1 VKIELSNK
9 HTVNMSLRTKPAVMR
24 IHKFKETDNYHQFM
38 YSEMLLFNHWRNE
51 TEELEYESP
60 TQCKTLY
67 ESEIVQGTIEKNKK
81 GLYPYR
87 EMMPE
92 IEEILERYQQLDTI
106 QVGQNLDAEG
116 EKDNEESNDLGNTEN
131 EDLSFMKAYDLSE
144 VQKPVTS
151 SHNTFAVYNAI
162 SKEEIFQKAQNMS
175 WDQQLAFQI
184 VLKYY
189 KQCLKNFHGNKQK
202 PIAPL
207 LFIHGAGGSGKSML
221 INLLSEIG
229 ELYFRKIKAGSQNK
243 PVSLKTAPTGKAASN
258 IGGYTLHSTFSLSF
272 GNKFMSLN
280 DEKKANLSSVMED
293 LQILFIDEIS
303 MVKPDL
309 LYQLHLRLKEVKNV
323 DKPFGNVCIIILGDL
338 MQLKPV
344 QGNYAFDMPRCTDFK
359 SYHTQWPLFDQFSI
373 VELITNHRQGSDK
386 TYAELLERV
395 RFGRQTD
402 ADIELLQSRII
413 TEDNP
418 ICKNALMIYGTN
430 AAVNRF
436 NAKMLASIP
445 ADEEKIPAVK
455 IPPKSNKYYRFPV
468 NKEGLIGETTF
479 YNVLNLKNNSS
490 VMLTYNVNTGDKL
503 TNGQLGKITQI
514 IKSTSTNEVI
524 CVIIEFEDKS
534 VGQQQKEKYKKYSK
548 FVGVPIFRINFSYSI
563 GKTTKDHIASAQ
575 IIQFPLKL
583 AWALTCHKVQ
593 GQTIKKPFKMVA
605 DLATIFQANQ
615 AYVVLSRVQCI
626 EQIYFTRC
634 PSKKIYCSDVCR
646 KKCEQIKQNSL
657 NETSSPWGKNATVL
671 KVSSINIRSLNAHI
685 EDIKHNYLIMQSDI
699 ICVQETWVEKSEDLS
714 KYQIEGYQLRCST
727 TGKGKGAGMYLKET
741 LQAQTEIYSNLSV
754 QLVKLEHEFF
764 DLITVYFNSKADTEE
779 SISYLK
785 KFINKKKKTFITGDF
800 NTGTTQKLE
809 TLKVQMNQFGFNT
822 MNTEATHESGNTLDN
837 LITNVT
843 DIKELNMFLHSLYFT
858 DHDAICFTI

>member
-1 VKIELSNK
+1 
-9 HTVNMSLRTKPAVMR
+9 
-24 IHKFKETDNYHQFM
+24 
-38 YSEMLLFNHWRNE
+38 
-51 TEELEYESP
+51 
-60 TQCKTLY
+60 
-67 ESEIVQGTIEKNKK
+67 
-81 GLYPYR
+81 
-87 EMMPE
+87 
-92 IEEILERYQQLDTI
+92 
-106 QVGQNLDAEG
+106 
-116 EKDNEESNDLGNTEN
+116 
-131 EDLSFMKAYDLSE
+131 
-144 VQKPVTS
+144 VTS

-479 YNVLNLKNNSS
+479 YNVLNLK
-490 VMLTYNVNTGDKL
+490 K
-503 TNGQLGKITQI
+503 QLF
-514 IKSTSTNEVI
+514 
-524 CVIIEFEDKS
+524 CD
-534 VGQQQKEKYKKYSK
+534 
-548 FVGVPIFRINFSYSI
+548 
-563 GKTTKDHIASAQ
+563 
-575 IIQFPLKL
+575 
-583 AWALTCHKVQ
+583 
-593 GQTIKKPFKMVA
+593 
-605 DLATIFQANQ
+605 AN
-615 AYVVLSRVQCI
+615 I
-626 EQIYFTRC
+626 
-634 PSKKIYCSDVCR
+634 
-646 KKCEQIKQNSL
+646 
-657 NETSSPWGKNATVL
+657 
-671 KVSSINIRSLNAHI
+671 
-685 EDIKHNYLIMQSDI
+685 
-699 ICVQETWVEKSEDLS
+699 
-714 KYQIEGYQLRCST
+714 
-727 TGKGKGAGMYLKET
+727 
-741 LQAQTEIYSNLSV
+741 
-754 QLVKLEHEFF
+754 
-764 DLITVYFNSKADTEE
+764 
-779 SISYLK
+779 
-785 KFINKKKKTFITGDF
+785 
-800 NTGTTQKLE
+800 
-809 TLKVQMNQFGFNT
+809 
-822 MNTEATHESGNTLDN
+822 
-837 LITNVT
+837 
-843 DIKELNMFLHSLYFT
+843 
-858 DHDAICFTI
+858 

>member
-1 VKIELSNK
+1 
-9 HTVNMSLRTKPAVMR
+9 
-24 IHKFKETDNYHQFM
+24 M

-92 IEEILERYQQLDTI
+92 VEEILERYQQLNTT

-344 QGNYAFDMPRCTDFK
+344 QGNYAFDMPRCIDFK

-479 YNVLNLKNNSS
+479 YNVLNLK
-490 VMLTYNVNTGDKL
+490 K
-503 TNGQLGKITQI
+503 QLF
-514 IKSTSTNEVI
+514 
-524 CVIIEFEDKS
+524 CD
-534 VGQQQKEKYKKYSK
+534 
-548 FVGVPIFRINFSYSI
+548 
-563 GKTTKDHIASAQ
+563 
-575 IIQFPLKL
+575 
-583 AWALTCHKVQ
+583 
-593 GQTIKKPFKMVA
+593 
-605 DLATIFQANQ
+605 AN
-615 AYVVLSRVQCI
+615 I
-626 EQIYFTRC
+626 
-634 PSKKIYCSDVCR
+634 
-646 KKCEQIKQNSL
+646 
-657 NETSSPWGKNATVL
+657 
-671 KVSSINIRSLNAHI
+671 
-685 EDIKHNYLIMQSDI
+685 
-699 ICVQETWVEKSEDLS
+699 
-714 KYQIEGYQLRCST
+714 
-727 TGKGKGAGMYLKET
+727 
-741 LQAQTEIYSNLSV
+741 
-754 QLVKLEHEFF
+754 
-764 DLITVYFNSKADTEE
+764 
-779 SISYLK
+779 
-785 KFINKKKKTFITGDF
+785 
-800 NTGTTQKLE
+800 
-809 TLKVQMNQFGFNT
+809 
-822 MNTEATHESGNTLDN
+822 
-837 LITNVT
+837 
-843 DIKELNMFLHSLYFT
+843 
-858 DHDAICFTI
+858 